1 MKASIL
7 LAIKREQRNRRS
19 NQLSDGLHGKRET
32 KSLSDA
38 VITHVT
44 QVTVED
50 APMTEVEDVPMTK
63 LEEPATEDTRSLREI
78 WKQECDVG
86 ISYKTFLQRV
96 QTQKWDLQKALH
108 TPKAR

>member
-1 MKASIL
+1 MKASIR

-44 QVTVED
+44 QATVED
-50 APMTEVEDVPMTK
+50 APVTDLESPENSLPKTQAEWAKELGIQKQTLTK
-63 LEEPATEDTRSLREI
+63 YMKRHECTLEEAVEY
-78 WKQECDVG
+78 
-86 ISYKTFLQRV
+86 YKSR
-96 QTQKWDLQKALH
+96 
-108 TPKAR
+108 

>member
-19 NQLSDGLHGKRET
+19 NQLIDGLHGKRET

-50 APMTEVEDVPMTK
+50 ATEKADEI
-63 LEEPATEDTRSLREI
+63 EEATEDTRSLREI
-78 WKQECDVG
+78 WDQECDVG
-86 ISYKTFLQRV
+86 ISYNTFLQRV
-96 QTQKWDLQKALH
+96 QKKKWDLQKALH

>member
-19 NQLSDGLHGKRET
+19 DGLHDKQAT
-32 KSLSDA
+32 KSTSDA

-44 QVTVED
+44 QETVED
-50 APMTEVEDVPMTK
+50 VTEKATEVPVSEK
-63 LEEPATEDTRSLREI
+63 RSLREI
-78 WKQECDVG
+78 WEQECDVG
-86 ISYKTFLQRV
+86 ISYKTFLQRL

>member
-1 MKASIL
+1 MENYRIIMA
-7 LAIKREQRNRRS
+7 QRRLNRGRLYAK
-19 NQLSDGLHGKRET
+19 QAT
-32 KSLSDA
+32 KSTSDA

-50 APMTEVEDVPMTK
+50 VTEKATEVPVS
-63 LEEPATEDTRSLREI
+63 EDTRSLREI
-78 WKQECDVG
+78 WEQECDVG
-86 ISYKTFLQRV
+86 ISYKTFLQRL

>member
-19 NQLSDGLHGKRET
+19 DGFRGGLYDKQTT
-32 KSLSDA
+32 KASQDA

-50 APMTEVEDVPMTK
+50 APMTK
-63 LEEPATEDTRSLREI
+63 LESPESSLPKTQAEWAKELGI
-78 WKQECDVG
+78 QKQTLTKYMKRHECTLEEAVEY
-86 ISYKTFLQRV
+86 YKSR
-96 QTQKWDLQKALH
+96 
-108 TPKAR
+108 

>member
-19 NQLSDGLHGKRET
+19 NQLSDGLYAKQAT
-32 KSLSDA
+32 KTVSDA

-50 APMTEVEDVPMTK
+50 TPMTDLESPENSLPKTQAEWAKELGIQKQTLTK
-63 LEEPATEDTRSLREI
+63 YMKRHECTLEEAVEH
-78 WKQECDVG
+78 
-86 ISYKTFLQRV
+86 YKSR
-96 QTQKWDLQKALH
+96 
-108 TPKAR
+108 

>member
-19 NQLSDGLHGKRET
+19 NQLSDGLHGKQAE
-32 KSLSDA
+32 KSKSDA

-50 APMTEVEDVPMTK
+50 APMTK
-63 LEEPATEDTRSLREI
+63 LENPENSLPKTQAEWAKELGI
-78 WKQECDVG
+78 PKQTLTIYMKRHECTLEEAVEY
-86 ISYKTFLQRV
+86 YKSRG
-96 QTQKWDLQKALH
+96 
-108 TPKAR
+108 

>member
-19 NQLSDGLHGKRET
+19 DGFLDGLYDKQAT
-32 KSLSDA
+32 KASQDA

-50 APMTEVEDVPMTK
+50 APVTDLESPENSLPKTQAEWAKELGIQKQTLTK
-63 LEEPATEDTRSLREI
+63 YMKRHECTLEEAVEY
-78 WKQECDVG
+78 
-86 ISYKTFLQRV
+86 YKSR
-96 QTQKWDLQKALH
+96 
-108 TPKAR
+108 

>member
-19 NQLSDGLHGKRET
+19 DGFRGRLYDKQAT
-32 KSLSDA
+32 KASQDA

-50 APMTEVEDVPMTK
+50 APMTK
-63 LEEPATEDTRSLREI
+63 LESTENSLPKTQAEWAKELGI
-78 WKQECDVG
+78 QKQTLTKYMKRHECTLEEAVEY
-86 ISYKTFLQRV
+86 YKSR
-96 QTQKWDLQKALH
+96 
-108 TPKAR
+108 

>member
-19 NQLSDGLHGKRET
+19 TGFRDGLHDKQET
-32 KSLSDA
+32 KASQDA

-50 APMTEVEDVPMTK
+50 EPVTKPESTESSIQKTQAEWAKELGIPKQTLTIYMKRHECTLDEAVEY
-63 LEEPATEDTRSLREI
+63 
-78 WKQECDVG
+78 
-86 ISYKTFLQRV
+86 YKSR
-96 QTQKWDLQKALH
+96 
-108 TPKAR
+108 